1 MTSRRRGLGEGTIRE
16 RRPGQWEAR
25 VTVGFDA
32 RGRQIRRS
40 LYGKSRADAVA
51 KMNAAIRG
59 LALGVAPASDRQT
72 VGDFL

>member
-1 MTSRRRGLGEGTIRE
+1 VTSRRRGLGEGSIRE

-32 RGRQIRRS
+32 RGRQVRRS
-40 LYGKSRADAVA
+40 LYGKSRAEAVA

-59 LALGVAPASDRQT
+59 LAIGVTDAP
-72 VGDFL
+72 